1 MSEQAKQ
8 QGPAATRTRQGT
20 LVVRS
25 TIVRW
30 TGASLLVAAAL
41 MSTACEQAPWAKK
54 KTPRFPEPLIAEVPA
69 APAKPPAPAP
79 VPPPPRPVA
88 KASTLPAKRKPA
100 AAPVEKPP
108 TPIVLQ
114 TIEDPALRIAEA
126 TPALAAPAPDLP
138 APPSAEE
145 AEALAIARARIY
157 SKDDD
162 DVVPARL
169 LTTREGGRLFQ
180 DFRADM
186 NTMELIVSTDGRVE
200 SVRLLTTPRRMTDML
215 LLSGAKTWA
224 VQPALKD
231 GTPVR
236 YRTVFSWETVK

>member
-8 QGPAATRTRQGT
+8 QVPAAARTRRGAF
-20 LVVRS
+20 LDRS

-30 TGASLLVAAAL
+30 TGASLLAAVAL
-41 MSTACEQAPWAKK
+41 MSAACEQAPWSKK
-54 KTPRFPEPLIAEVPA
+54 KTPRFPEPLIAEVSVTP
-69 APAKPPAPAP
+69 PKPPAPE
-79 VPPPPRPVA
+79 PPPPPLVV
-88 KASTLPAKRKPA
+88 KAAPRPAKRKPA

-108 TPIVLQ
+108 TPVELQ
-114 TIEDPALRIAEA
+114 AIDDPALRVAEA
-126 TPALAAPAPDLP
+126 APALAAPAPA
-138 APPSAEE
+138 APPPPTAEE
-145 AEALAIARARIY
+145 LEALAIARARIY

-162 DVVPARL
+162 DVIPARL

-180 DFRADM
+180 DVRADM
-186 NTMELIVSTDGRVE
+186 NTMELIVSSDGRVE
-200 SVRLLTTPRRMTDML
+200 SVRLLTTPKRMTDML

-224 VQPALKD
+224 FQPALKD